1 MSQTLSSQSDTS
13 TIDSAVVTASDSPQE
28 AAHAADTSAE
38 SSTDTTA
45 SGKDASIDD
54 LDKQYRDN
62 MLAADKPDAEAQP
75 DKSQA
80 KPETVEAKPDEQP
93 VEVTEPVEVDEP
105 EEQTGPRTFEQLKK
119 QFPRVSDAP
128 LKEIARVEAEAHK
141 LQTEFDSMGGTIGLE
156 IAKAMLP
163 ALLTS
168 PSTEEEAASMADSVF
183 QSVTETN
190 PGLMQRMSWQI
201 LTHSLNEESPD
212 PATGK
217 PINIVTGDALI
228 KQYLNEKYDV
238 DTLTKLIAYD
248 EAGLLDKE
256 ELDRELETYSGK
268 SERERQ
274 LEERLKVLET
284 GKQQETA
291 KLETD
296 RQNRVNEH
304 VAKTEKYV
312 SDKAMERVVAIAE
325 ENGWTATKEELA
337 SSDPVVK
344 EFAEFK
350 IALGALLTPWL
361 DNFLRNHNKWGG
373 IESIGKREE
382 AFNLDGNPTKL
393 LKSNGD
399 DLVNAAAAAFKGHVR
414 TMNKTFKRLA
424 GTSRNVKL
432 KEKIT
437 TRSGA
442 VEPSEIPPVK
452 KPQENGNRP
461 LDGDISRLDEEY
473 RRSVRG

>member
-1 MSQTLSSQSDTS
+1 MSQNLNGQSDTS
-13 TIDSAVVTASDSPQE
+13 TIDSAVVTDSNSPQE

-38 SSTDTTA
+38 PSTDTTA

-62 MLAADKPDAEAQP
+62 MLAAEKPDAEAQP

-80 KPETVEAKPDEQP
+80 KPETVEAKPDEEP
-93 VEVTEPVEVDEP
+93 VEVTEPGEVDDL

-141 LQTEFDSMGGTIGLE
+141 LQTEFDSVGGTIGLE

-163 ALLTS
+163 AMLS
-168 PSTEEEAASMADSVF
+168 ANPSAEEVDGVF
-183 QSVTETN
+183 QAVTETN
-190 PGLMQRMSWQI
+190 PALMQRMSWNI

-238 DTLTKLIAYD
+238 ETLNKLIAYD

-274 LEERLKVLET
+274 LEERLKVLES
-284 GKQQETA
+284 GKKQDEAAA
-291 KLETD
+291 KTKTEA
-296 RQNRVNEH
+296 RINEH

-312 SDKAMERVVAIAE
+312 SDGAMQRVVAIAE
-325 ENGWTATKEELA
+325 EYGWTATKEELN
-337 SSDPVVK
+337 SSDPTVK
-344 EFAEFK
+344 ETAEFK
-350 IALGALLTPWL
+350 IALGELLTPWL
-361 DNFLRNHNKWGG
+361 DNFVRSHVKWAG
-373 IESIGKREE
+373 IESIGKQEQ
-382 AFNLDGNPTKL
+382 AFNADGNPTML
-393 LKSNGD
+393 LKKNGE
-399 DLVNAAAAAFKGHVR
+399 DLINAAVAAFKQKVR
-414 TMNKTFKRLA
+414 TMNKGFQKMA
-424 GTSRNVKL
+424 GSTRKAQL

-442 VEPSEIPPVK
+442 AEPSEIPPVK

-473 RRSVRG
+473 RRAVRG